1 MVASPWDS
9 GIIDHMINDKGQKM
23 DNSWDEVTVRDLI
36 KFLENLP
43 GSMPVEMA
51 MNQEDQ
57 NAVCMGDLH
66 VVARGDGTSYV
77 LIGE

>member
-1 MVASPWDS
+1 MSDTV
-9 GIIDHMINDKGQKM
+9 
-23 DNSWDEVTVRDLI
+23 DNSWDVVTVRDLI

-51 MNQEDQ
+51 MNQEYQ
-57 NAVCMGDLH
+57 STVCMGDLH
-66 VVARGDGTSYV
+66 VVAKGDGTSYV

>member
-1 MVASPWDS
+1 
-9 GIIDHMINDKGQKM
+9 MINDKGQKM
-23 DNSWDEVTVRDLI
+23 DNSWDVVTVRDLM

-51 MNQEDQ
+51 MNQEYQ
-57 NAVCMGDLH
+57 NEVCMGDLR
-66 VVARGDGTSYV
+66 VVPRGDGTSYV

>member
-1 MVASPWDS
+1 
-9 GIIDHMINDKGQKM
+9 M
-23 DNSWDEVTVRDLI
+23 DNSWDVVTVRDLM

-51 MNQEDQ
+51 MNQEYQ
-57 NAVCMGDLH
+57 NEVCMGDLR
-66 VVARGDGTSYV
+66 VVPRGDGTSYV